1 MFPKKSSHV
10 QEHISGRWVGHSQ
23 LQTSRFFLKNRRIL
37 GWDGAMTT
45 HDSYFWVSCLVWPM
59 EVTYGGSCRWFTML
73 PHLCK
78 TSFSMFKAPKH
89 LNTTFFPWKSTGSW
103 NFRTA
108 ARMND
113 FNRWNRLSWNSSKL
127 SKQMGTPCAACW
139 IAASRGCD
147 LPSFAEVMLIPVR
160 TWSHAWVCLKKN
172 TIEGKSICLLVV
184 FFERGDFVEI
194 HASKENRLSNPRP

>member
-1 MFPKKSSHV
+1 MGRPHSTANIQKQHVFIEKSQDSWV
-10 QEHISGRWVGHSQ
+10 RWCDDNAW
-23 LQTSRFFLKNRRIL
+23 FIFLGEL
-37 GWDGAMTT
+37 D
-45 HDSYFWVSCLVWPM
+45 LVWPM
-59 EVTYGGSCRWFTML
+59 EVTYGGSRRWLTIF
-73 PHLCK
+73 PNFFK

-89 LNTTFFPWKSTGSW
+89 LNTSFFPWKSTGSW

-127 SKQMGTPCAACW
+127 SKRMGTPCAACW

-160 TWSHAWVCLKKN
+160 TWSHGMPGFALKKYHWRK
-172 TIEGKSICLLVV
+172 IYLLVGC
-184 FFERGDFVEI
+184 FFWAWRFCRN
-194 HASKENRLSNPRP
+194 SSFQRK